1 MVIDTEIQPINL
13 SVMKQIKAIL
23 YLAVLTAMVS
33 ACSEDE
39 LADNTQPSG
48 KVPMEFYANTDAS
61 TRTELTTGNA
71 VYWEANDAISLFDPI
86 GDNNL
91 FYTTE
96 SGPIVT
102 FTGEATPAEGTY
114 YALYPYDENAQIE
127 GTTITT
133 TLPAEQDAREG
144 SFAHGLNP
152 SIATADDTNNLY
164 FKNVCALVKFTL
176 DGSITTT
183 ITKATLC
190 GNNGEALA
198 GTLTIDASQENPIA
212 NVDPEWAGIEI
223 ALKGNLIAGKTYYF
237 VTAPATL
244 NKGLTLSLYD
254 DKGNV
259 WKKEGTQSATL
270 TASRILNLGIMQPEN
285 FIPAK
290 GYEEINGIYHI
301 YNADGLKAWAS
312 DADVLNKNVILEK
325 DIDLTNVD
333 WTPVGSDMNTG
344 TGYAGDFNGNGKFIY
359 NLVVESN
366 ASNVGFFGGLAEKAK
381 VHNVKFANAQITA
394 TSGGAY
400 AGVIAGSSMGKIES
414 CNVRS
419 STISGIYAGA
429 IVGNNSV
436 QVNGCN
442 ALDVTIHADKQG
454 GQAGGIAGVSHGKIE
469 YCTVSGKSLITA
481 NASNSRAGGI
491 VGYTSEEGGVS
502 TSGRL
507 LKCAVDGATISGY
520 WAGGI
525 AGENSFGIVA
535 QCIANRVT
543 VTHNTS
549 ETSSRLGGVV
559 GYNTRGD
566 VVASYAAY
574 STIGRQDLTSEAMG
588 GIVGYN
594 YNGAASVYGC
604 YSTHVSLMGT
614 TQGSESG
621 VGSIAGYNSGHIIS
635 CYAILPDNVKDIS
648 LVGKY
653 TLYTAPEHCVEAGN
667 TDYTTLITN
676 VPNLIADDKSVW
688 EAAKIWDLTA
698 SGSPAIIS
706 DYICNPPANQ
716 P

>member
-61 TRTELTTGNA
+61 TRTILTTDNA
-71 VYWEANDAISLFDPI
+71 VHWEANDAISLFDPT
-86 GDNNL
+86 GANNQ
-91 FYTTE
+91 FSTTQ

-198 GTLTIDASQENPIA
+198 GTVTIDASQENPIT

-259 WKKEGTQSATL
+259 WKKQSTTNATL
-270 TASRILNLGIMQPEN
+270 KASHILNLGPIIPGN
-285 FIPAK
+285 FEPTQ
-290 GYEEINGIYHI
+290 GYEMIDGIYHI
-301 YNADGLKAWAS
+301 YNAKGLQAWAQEIIA
-312 DADVLNKNVILEK
+312 DANVLNKDVILEK
-325 DIDLTNVD
+325 DIDLTGVE
-333 WTPVGSDMNTG
+333 WTPVGSDKNTG

-366 ASNVGFFGGLAEKAK
+366 ASNVGFFGGLAAGGT
-381 VHNVKFANAQITA
+381 VHDVKFANAKV
-394 TSGGAY
+394 SSSNGASY
-400 AGVIAGSSMGKIES
+400 VGVVAGASLGKIED
-414 CNVRS
+414 CNVRNS
-419 STISGIYAGA
+419 EVSGNYAGA
-429 IVGNNSV
+429 ITGNNSL
-436 QVNGCN
+436 QVNECN
-442 ALDVTIHADKQG
+442 ALDVQVTATYA
-454 GQAGGIAGVSHGKIE
+454 AGGIAGVNYGKIE
-469 YCTVSGKSLITA
+469 YCTLSGHSTIVA
-481 NASNSRAGGI
+481 NGSSPRAGGI
-491 VGYTSEEGGVS
+491 VGETAEQSGVT

-507 LKCAVDGATISGY
+507 LKCAVDGAIISAT

-535 QCIANRVT
+535 QCVANDVT
-543 VTHNTS
+543 VIHQASNA
-549 ETSSRLGGVV
+549 SSYLGGVV

-566 VVASYAAY
+566 VVASYSAY
-574 STIGRQDLTSEAMG
+574 STIGTEKLISAAMG

-594 YNGAASVYGC
+594 NNSSSNVYGC
-604 YSTHVSLMGT
+604 YSTHVSLLGT
-614 TQGSESG
+614 INDK
-621 VGSIAGYNSGHIIS
+621 GSIAGYTSGHVTS
-635 CYAILPDNVKDIS
+635 CYAVLPDDVTDVN
-648 LVGKY
+648 LVGKSGTY
-653 TLYTAPEHCVEAGN
+653 APDHCVATGDIN
-667 TDYTTLITN
+667 YSALTDN
-676 VPNLIADDKSVW
+676 VPNLTASDGSVW
-688 EAAKIWDLTA
+688 EAVKIWDLTA
-698 SGSPAIIS
+698 SGTPTIVST
-706 DYICNPPANQ
+706 YICEPPATK

>member
-86 GDNNL
+86 GDNNR

-96 SGPIVT
+96 SGPSVT
-102 FTGEATPAEGTY
+102 FTGKAAPVEGTY
-114 YALYPYDENAQIE
+114 YALYPYDANAQIK

-144 SFAHGLNP
+144 SFAQGLNP
-152 SIATADDTNNLY
+152 SVATADAQHNLC

-176 DGSITTT
+176 VENITTT

-198 GTLTIDASQENPIA
+198 GTLTIDATASTPIA
-212 NVDPEWAGIEI
+212 MADTSFGQTVIE
-223 ALKGNLIAGKTYYF
+223 LNGPLTPGTTYYF

-244 NKGLTLSLYD
+244 SNGLTLSFYD
-254 DKGNV
+254 NKGGV
-259 WKKEGTQSATL
+259 WKKPGNATAIL
-270 TASRILNLGIMQPEN
+270 EAGRILNLGIMQPEN

-312 DADVLNKNVILEK
+312 NADVLNKSVILEK
-325 DIDLTNVD
+325 DIDLTGVE

-344 TGYAGDFNGNGKFIY
+344 YAGEFNGNGKFIY
-359 NLVVESN
+359 NLVVESD

-381 VHNVKFANAQITA
+381 VHNVKFANAQVTA
-394 TSGGAY
+394 TSGAAY

-419 STISGIYAGA
+419 SQVAGHYAGA

-442 ALDVTIHADKQG
+442 ALDVQVTATYA
-454 GQAGGIAGVSHGKIE
+454 AGGIAGVNYGKIE
-469 YCTVSGKSLITA
+469 YCTLSGHSTIVA
-481 NASNSRAGGI
+481 NGSSPRAGGI
-491 VGYTSEEGGVS
+491 VGETAEQSGVT

-507 LKCAVDGATISGY
+507 LKCAVDGAIISAT

-535 QCIANRVT
+535 QCVANDVT
-543 VTHNTS
+543 VIHQASNA
-549 ETSSRLGGVV
+549 SSYLGGVV

-566 VVASYAAY
+566 VVASYSAY
-574 STIGRQDLTSEAMG
+574 STIGTEKLISAAMG

-594 YNGAASVYGC
+594 NNSSSNVYGC
-604 YSTHVSLMGT
+604 YSTHVSLLGT
-614 TQGSESG
+614 INDK
-621 VGSIAGYNSGHIIS
+621 GSIAGYTSGHVTS
-635 CYAILPDNVKDIS
+635 CYAVLPDDVTDVN
-648 LVGKY
+648 LVGKSDTY
-653 TLYTAPEHCVEAGN
+653 APDHCVATGDIN
-667 TDYTTLITN
+667 YSALTDN
-676 VPNLIADDKSVW
+676 VPNLTASDGSVW

-698 SGSPAIIS
+698 SGTPTIVST
-706 DYICNPPANQ
+706 YICEPPATK

>member
-1 MVIDTEIQPINL
+1 
-13 SVMKQIKAIL
+13 MKQIKAIL

-86 GDNNL
+86 GDNNR

-96 SGPIVT
+96 SGPSVT
-102 FTGEATPAEGTY
+102 FTGKAAPAEGTY
-114 YALYPYDENAQIE
+114 YALYPYDTNAQIE

-144 SFAHGLNP
+144 SFAQGLNP
-152 SIATADDTNNLY
+152 SVATADATNNLY

-270 TASRILNLGIMQPEN
+270 TASRILNLGTMRLDN
-285 FIPAK
+285 FEPAQ
-290 GYEEINGIYHI
+290 GYEVIDGTYHI

-312 DADVLNKNVILEK
+312 NADVLNKSVILEK
-325 DIDLTNVD
+325 DIDLTGVE

-344 TGYAGDFNGNGKFIY
+344 YAGEFNGNGKFIY
-359 NLVVESN
+359 NLVVESD

-381 VHNVKFANAQITA
+381 VHNVKFANAQVTA
-394 TSGGAY
+394 TSGAAY

-419 STISGIYAGA
+419 SQVAGHYAGA

-442 ALDVTIHADKQG
+442 ALDVQVTATYA
-454 GQAGGIAGVSHGKIE
+454 AGGIAGVNYGKIE
-469 YCTVSGKSLITA
+469 YCTLSGHSTIVA
-481 NASNSRAGGI
+481 NGSSPRAGGI
-491 VGYTSEEGGVS
+491 VGETAEQSGVT

-507 LKCAVDGATISGY
+507 LKCAVDGAIISAT

-535 QCIANRVT
+535 QCVANDVT
-543 VTHNTS
+543 VIHQASNAS
-549 ETSSRLGGVV
+549 FYLGGVV

-566 VVASYAAY
+566 VVASYSAY
-574 STIGRQDLTSEAMG
+574 STIGTEKLISAAMG

-594 YNGAASVYGC
+594 NNSSSNVYGC
-604 YSTHVSLMGT
+604 YSTHVSLLGT
-614 TQGSESG
+614 INDK
-621 VGSIAGYNSGHIIS
+621 GSIAGYTSGHVTS
-635 CYAILPDNVKDIS
+635 CYAVLPDDVTDVN
-648 LVGKY
+648 LVGKSGTY
-653 TLYTAPEHCVEAGN
+653 APDHCVATGDIN
-667 TDYTTLITN
+667 YSALTDN
-676 VPNLIADDKSVW
+676 VPNLTASDGSVW

-698 SGSPAIIS
+698 SGTPTIVST
-706 DYICNPPANQ
+706 YICEPPATK

>member
-61 TRTELTTGNA
+61 TRTILTTDNA
-71 VYWEANDAISLFDPI
+71 VHWEANDAISLFDPT
-86 GDNNL
+86 GANNQ
-91 FYTTE
+91 FSTTQ

-114 YALYPYDENAQIE
+114 YALYPYDANAQIG

-133 TLPAEQDAREG
+133 TLPAEQMAREG
-144 SFAHGLNP
+144 SFAQGLNP
-152 SIATADDTNNLY
+152 SVATADATNNLY

-176 DGSITTT
+176 DGSSTTT

-190 GNNGEALA
+190 GNNSEALA
-198 GTLTIDASQENPIA
+198 GTLTIDAAVSTPIA
-212 NVDPEWAGIEI
+212 MADTNFGQTVIE
-223 ALKGNLIAGKTYYF
+223 LNGSLTPGSTYYF
-237 VTAPATL
+237 VTAPISL
-244 NKGLTLSLYD
+244 SNGLTLSLYD

-259 WKKEGTQSATL
+259 WKKQSTTNATL
-270 TASRILNLGIMQPEN
+270 RASHILNLGPIIPGN
-285 FIPAK
+285 FEPTQ
-290 GYEEINGIYHI
+290 GYEMIDGIYHI
-301 YNADGLKAWAS
+301 YNAKGLQAWAQEIIA
-312 DADVLNKNVILEK
+312 DANVLNKDVILEK
-325 DIDLTNVD
+325 DIDLTGVE
-333 WTPVGSDMNTG
+333 WTPVGSDKNTG

-366 ASNVGFFGGLAEKAK
+366 ASNVGFFGGLAAGGT
-381 VHNVKFANAQITA
+381 VHDVKFANAKV
-394 TSGGAY
+394 SSSNGASY
-400 AGVIAGSSMGKIES
+400 VGVVAGASLGKIED
-414 CNVRS
+414 CNVRNS
-419 STISGIYAGA
+419 EVSGNYAGA
-429 IVGNNSV
+429 ITGNNSL
-436 QVNGCN
+436 QVNECN
-442 ALDVTIHADKQG
+442 ALDVQVKATYA
-454 GQAGGIAGVSHGKIE
+454 AGGIAGVNYGKIE
-469 YCTVSGKSLITA
+469 YCTLSGHSTIVA
-481 NASNSRAGGI
+481 NGSSPRAGGI
-491 VGYTSEEGGVS
+491 VGETAEQSGVT

-543 VTHNTS
+543 VTHNS
-549 ETSSRLGGVV
+549 SQPSSRLGGVV

-566 VVASYAAY
+566 VVASYSAY
-574 STIGRQDLTSEAMG
+574 STIGTEKLISEAMG

-594 YNGAASVYGC
+594 NNSSSNVYGC
-604 YSTHVSLMGT
+604 YSTHVSLLGT
-614 TQGSESG
+614 
-621 VGSIAGYNSGHIIS
+621 VNNRGSIAGYTGGHVTS
-635 CYAILPDNVKDIS
+635 CYAILPDGVTGIS
-648 LVGKY
+648 LVGGGSFSSD
-653 TLYTAPEHCVEAGN
+653 HCVDAGGVN
-667 TDYTTLITN
+667 YEVLVTGVD
-676 VPNLIADDKSVW
+676 NLTASDGSVW

-698 SGSPAIIS
+698 SGTPTIVST
-706 DYICNPPANQ
+706 YICEPPATK

>member
-1 MVIDTEIQPINL
+1 
-13 SVMKQIKAIL
+13 MKQIKAIL

-86 GDNNL
+86 GDNNR

-96 SGPIVT
+96 SGPSVT
-102 FTGEATPAEGTY
+102 FTGKAAPAEGTY
-114 YALYPYDENAQIE
+114 YALYPYDTNAQIE

-144 SFAHGLNP
+144 SFAQGLNP
-152 SIATADDTNNLY
+152 SVATADATNNLY

-198 GTLTIDASQENPIA
+198 GTLTIDATASTPIA
-212 NVDPEWAGIEI
+212 MADTSFGQTVIE
-223 ALKGNLIAGKTYYF
+223 LNGPLTPGTTYYF

-244 NKGLTLSLYD
+244 SNGLTLSFYD
-254 DKGNV
+254 NKGGV
-259 WKKEGTQSATL
+259 WKKPGNATAIL
-270 TASRILNLGIMQPEN
+270 EAGRILNLGIMQPEN

-301 YNADGLKAWAS
+301 YNADGLKVWAS
-312 DADVLNKNVILEK
+312 NADVLNKSVILEK
-325 DIDLTNVD
+325 DIDLTGVK
-333 WTPVGSDMNTG
+333 WTSVGSDMNTG
-344 TGYAGDFNGNGKFIY
+344 TGYAGDFDGNGKFIY

-366 ASNVGFFGGLAEKAK
+366 ASNVGFFGGLAAGGT
-381 VHNVKFANAQITA
+381 VHDVKFANAKV
-394 TSGGAY
+394 SSSNGASY
-400 AGVIAGSSMGKIES
+400 VGVVAGASLGKIED
-414 CNVRS
+414 CNVRNS
-419 STISGIYAGA
+419 EVSGNYAGA
-429 IVGNNSV
+429 ITGNNSL
-436 QVNGCN
+436 QVNECN
-442 ALDVTIHADKQG
+442 ALDVQVTATYA
-454 GQAGGIAGVSHGKIE
+454 AGGIAGVNYGKVE
-469 YCTVSGKSLITA
+469 YCTLSGHSTIVA
-481 NASNSRAGGI
+481 NGSSPRAGGI
-491 VGYTSEEGGVS
+491 VGETAEQSGVT

-507 LKCAVDGATISGY
+507 LKCAVDGAIISAT

-535 QCIANRVT
+535 QCVANDVT
-543 VTHNTS
+543 VIHQASNA
-549 ETSSRLGGVV
+549 SSYLGGVV

-566 VVASYAAY
+566 VVASYSAY
-574 STIGRQDLTSEAMG
+574 STIGTEKLISEAMG

-594 YNGAASVYGC
+594 NNSSSNVYGC
-604 YSTHVSLMGT
+604 YSTHVSLLGT
-614 TQGSESG
+614 
-621 VGSIAGYNSGHIIS
+621 VNNRGSIAGYTGGHVTS
-635 CYAILPDNVKDIS
+635 CYAILPDGVTGIS
-648 LVGKY
+648 LVGGGSFSSD
-653 TLYTAPEHCVEAGN
+653 HCVDAGGAN
-667 TDYTTLITN
+667 YEVLVTGVD
-676 VPNLIADDKSVW
+676 NLTASDGSVW
-688 EAAKIWDLTA
+688 EAVKIWDLTA
-698 SGSPAIIS
+698 SGTPTIVST
-706 DYICNPPANQ
+706 YICEPPATK

>member
-1 MVIDTEIQPINL
+1 
-13 SVMKQIKAIL
+13 MKQIKAIL

-86 GDNNL
+86 GDNNR

-96 SGPIVT
+96 SGPSVT
-102 FTGEATPAEGTY
+102 FTGKAAPVEGTY
-114 YALYPYDENAQIE
+114 YALYPYDANAQIK

-133 TLPAEQDAREG
+133 TLPAEQMARAG
-144 SFAHGLNP
+144 SFAQGLNP
-152 SIATADDTNNLY
+152 SVATADATNNLY

-223 ALKGNLIAGKTYYF
+223 ALKGNLIAGKNYYF

-244 NKGLTLSLYD
+244 SNGITLTLYNSDGYI
-254 DKGNV
+254 
-259 WKKEGTQSATL
+259 WKREGTQSATF
-270 TASRILNLGIMQPEN
+270 TASRILNLGTMQPDE
-285 FIPAK
+285 FEPEQ
-290 GYEEINGIYHI
+290 GYEVIDGTYHI
-301 YNADGLKAWAS
+301 YNAKGLQAWAS
-312 DADVLNKNVILEK
+312 DTDVLNKSVILEK

-333 WTPVGSDMNTG
+333 WTPVGSNMNTG
-344 TGYAGDFNGNGKFIY
+344 TGYAGDFDGNGKFIY
-359 NLVVESN
+359 NLVVESD

-381 VHNVKFANAQITA
+381 VHNVKFANAQVTA
-394 TSGGAY
+394 TSGAAY

-419 STISGIYAGA
+419 SQVAGHYAGA

-442 ALDVTIHADKQG
+442 ALDVEVSATHA
-454 GQAGGIAGVSHGKIE
+454 AGGIAGASYGKTE
-469 YCTVSGKSLITA
+469 YCSVSGNSHITTTG
-481 NASNSRAGGI
+481 SSTRAGGI
-491 VGYTSEEGGVS
+491 IGTSSQEGGVS

-543 VTHNTS
+543 VTHNS
-549 ETSSRLGGVV
+549 SQPSSRLGGVV

-566 VVASYAAY
+566 VVASYSAY
-574 STIGRQDLTSEAMG
+574 STIGTEKLISEAMG

-594 YNGAASVYGC
+594 NNSSSNVYGC
-604 YSTHVSLMGT
+604 YSTHVSLLGT
-614 TQGSESG
+614 
-621 VGSIAGYNSGHIIS
+621 VNNRGSIAGYTGGHVTS
-635 CYAILPDNVKDIS
+635 CYAILPDGVTGIS
-648 LVGKY
+648 LVGGGSFSSD
-653 TLYTAPEHCVEAGN
+653 HCVDAGGAN
-667 TDYTTLITN
+667 YEVLVTGVD
-676 VPNLIADDKSVW
+676 NLTASDGSVW

-698 SGSPAIIS
+698 SGTPTIVST
-706 DYICNPPANQ
+706 YICEPPATK

>member
-1 MVIDTEIQPINL
+1 
-13 SVMKQIKAIL
+13 MKQVTAIL

-61 TRTELTTGNA
+61 TRTILTTGNA
-71 VYWEANDAISLFDPI
+71 VYWEANDTISLFDPT
-86 GDNNL
+86 GANNQ
-91 FYTTE
+91 FSTTQ
-96 SGPIVT
+96 SGPSVT
-102 FTGEATPAEGTY
+102 FTGEAIPAEGTY
-114 YALYPYDENAQIE
+114 YALYPYDTNAQIK

-133 TLPAEQDAREG
+133 TLPAEQMARAG
-144 SFAHGLNP
+144 SFAQGLNP
-152 SIATADDTNNLY
+152 SVATADATNNLC

-176 DGSITTT
+176 GGSITTT

-198 GTLTIDASQENPIA
+198 GTLTIDATASTPIA
-212 NVDPEWAGIEI
+212 MADTSFGQTVIE
-223 ALKGNLIAGKTYYF
+223 LNGPLTPGTTYYF
-237 VTAPATL
+237 VTAPASL
-244 NKGLTLSLYD
+244 SNGLTLSLYD

-259 WKKEGTQSATL
+259 WKKEGTQPATL
-270 TASRILNLGIMQPEN
+270 TASRILNLGTMRLDN
-285 FIPAK
+285 FEPAQ

-312 DADVLNKNVILEK
+312 DTDVLNKNVILEK

-344 TGYAGDFNGNGKFIY
+344 YTGDFNGNGKFIY

-366 ASNVGFFGGLAEKAK
+366 ASNVGFFSGLAAGGT
-381 VHNVKFANAQITA
+381 VHDVKFANAQITA
-394 TSGGAY
+394 TSEAAY
-400 AGVIAGSSMGKIES
+400 AGVIAGSSLGRIDS
-414 CNVRS
+414 CNVRN
-419 STISGIYAGA
+419 STVSGKYAGA

-442 ALDVTIHADKQG
+442 ALDVTVHADQQD

-469 YCTVSGKSLITA
+469 YCTVSGQSFITA

-491 VGYTSEEGGVS
+491 AGYTSEEGSVS

-507 LKCAVDGATISGY
+507 LKCAVDGATISGT

-525 AGENSFGIVA
+525 AGDNSFGIVA

-543 VTHNTS
+543 VTHNLS
-549 ETSSRLGGVV
+549 EASTRLGGVV

-574 STIGRQDLTSEAMG
+574 STIGGQDLTSEAMG

-594 YNGAASVYGC
+594 YNKTASVYGC
-604 YSTHVSLMGT
+604 YATHVSLMGT
-614 TQGSESG
+614 TQGNESG
-621 VGSIAGYNSGHIIS
+621 VGSIAGYTSGHIIS
-635 CYAILPDNVKDIS
+635 CYAILPDNAKDIS

-653 TLYTAPEHCVEAGN
+653 TLYAPEHCVEAGN
-667 TDYTTLITN
+667 TDYTTLISD
-676 VPNLIADDKSVW
+676 VPNLTADDKSVW

-698 SGSPAIIS
+698 SGSPAIVS
-706 DYICNPPANQ
+706 TYICNPPANQ

>member
-1 MVIDTEIQPINL
+1 
-13 SVMKQIKAIL
+13 MKQIKAIL

-86 GDNNL
+86 GDNNR

-96 SGPIVT
+96 SGPSVT

-133 TLPAEQDAREG
+133 TLPAEQMARAG
-144 SFAHGLNP
+144 SFAQGLNP
-152 SIATADDTNNLY
+152 SVATADATNNLC

-244 NKGLTLSLYD
+244 NKGLILSLYD
-254 DKGNV
+254 NKGNV

-270 TASRILNLGIMQPEN
+270 TASRILNLGTMRLDN
-285 FIPAK
+285 FEPAQ
-290 GYEEINGIYHI
+290 GYEVIDGTYHI
-301 YNADGLKAWAS
+301 YNADGLKVWAS
-312 DADVLNKNVILEK
+312 NADVLNKSVILEK
-325 DIDLTNVD
+325 DIDLTGVK
-333 WTPVGSDMNTG
+333 WTSVGSDMNTG

-366 ASNVGFFGGLAEKAK
+366 ASNVGFFGGLAAGGT
-381 VHNVKFANAQITA
+381 VHDVKFANAQVTA
-394 TSGGAY
+394 TSGAAY

-419 STISGIYAGA
+419 SQVAGHYAGA
-429 IVGNNSV
+429 ITGNNSL
-436 QVNGCN
+436 QVNECN
-442 ALDVTIHADKQG
+442 ALDVQVTATYA
-454 GQAGGIAGVSHGKIE
+454 AGGIAGVNYGKIE
-469 YCTVSGKSLITA
+469 YCTLSGHSTIVA
-481 NASNSRAGGI
+481 NGSSPRAGGI
-491 VGYTSEEGGVS
+491 VGETAEQSGVT

-507 LKCAVDGATISGY
+507 LKCAVDGAIISAT

-535 QCIANRVT
+535 QCVANDVT
-543 VTHNTS
+543 VIHQASNA
-549 ETSSRLGGVV
+549 SSYLGGVV

-566 VVASYAAY
+566 VVASYSAY
-574 STIGRQDLTSEAMG
+574 STIGTEKLISEAMG

-594 YNGAASVYGC
+594 NNSSSNVYGC
-604 YSTHVSLMGT
+604 YSTHVSLLGT
-614 TQGSESG
+614 
-621 VGSIAGYNSGHIIS
+621 VNNRGSIAGYTGGHVTS
-635 CYAILPDNVKDIS
+635 CYAILPDGVTGIS
-648 LVGKY
+648 LVGGGSFSSD
-653 TLYTAPEHCVEAGN
+653 HCVDAGGAN
-667 TDYTTLITN
+667 YEVLVTGVD
-676 VPNLIADDKSVW
+676 NLTASDGSVW
-688 EAAKIWDLTA
+688 EAVKIWDLTA
-698 SGSPAIIS
+698 SGTPTIVST
-706 DYICNPPANQ
+706 YICEPPATK

>member
-1 MVIDTEIQPINL
+1 
-13 SVMKQIKAIL
+13 MKQIKAIL

-61 TRTELTTGNA
+61 TRTILTTDNA
-71 VYWEANDAISLFDPI
+71 VHWEANDAISLFDPK
-86 GDNNL
+86 GNNNR

-96 SGPIVT
+96 SGPRVT
-102 FTGEATPAEGTY
+102 FTGEATPADGTY
-114 YALYPYDENAQIE
+114 YALYPYNTNAQIE

-144 SFAHGLNP
+144 SFAQGLNP
-152 SIATADDTNNLY
+152 SVATADATNNLY

-198 GTLTIDASQENPIA
+198 GTVTIDASQENPIT

-244 NKGLTLSLYD
+244 SKGLTLSLYD

-259 WKKEGTQSATL
+259 WKKQSTTNATL
-270 TASRILNLGIMQPEN
+270 TASRILNLGTMRLDN
-285 FIPAK
+285 FEPAQ
-290 GYEEINGIYHI
+290 GYEVIDGTYHI
-301 YNADGLKAWAS
+301 YNADGLKVWAS
-312 DADVLNKNVILEK
+312 NADVLNKSVILEK
-325 DIDLTNVD
+325 DIDLTGVK
-333 WTPVGSDMNTG
+333 WTSVGSDMNTG

-366 ASNVGFFGGLAEKAK
+366 ASNVGFFGGLAAGGT
-381 VHNVKFANAQITA
+381 VHDVKFANAQVTA
-394 TSGGAY
+394 TSGTAY
-400 AGVIAGSSMGKIES
+400 AGVIAGTSLGRIDN
-414 CNVRS
+414 CNVRN
-419 STISGIYAGA
+419 STVSGIYAGA

-442 ALDVTIHADKQG
+442 ALNVTIHADKQG

-469 YCTVSGKSLITA
+469 YCTVSGQSFITA

-491 VGYTSEEGGVS
+491 AGYTSEEGGVS

-507 LKCAVDGATISGY
+507 LKCAVDGATISGIM
-520 WAGGI
+520 AGGI

-543 VTHNTS
+543 VTHNSS
-549 ETSSRLGGVV
+549 EKSTRLGGVV

-604 YSTHVSLMGT
+604 YATHVSLMGT

-698 SGSPAIIS
+698 SGSPAIVS

>member
-1 MVIDTEIQPINL
+1 
-13 SVMKQIKAIL
+13 MKQIKAIL

-86 GDNNL
+86 GDNNR

-96 SGPIVT
+96 SGPSVT
-102 FTGEATPAEGTY
+102 FTGKAAPAEGTY
-114 YALYPYDENAQIE
+114 YALYPYDTNAQIE

-144 SFAHGLNP
+144 SFAQGLNP

-270 TASRILNLGIMQPEN
+270 TASRILNLGTMRLDN
-285 FIPAK
+285 FEPAQ
-290 GYEEINGIYHI
+290 GYEVIDGTYHI
-301 YNADGLKAWAS
+301 YNADGLKVWAS
-312 DADVLNKNVILEK
+312 NADVLNKSVILEK
-325 DIDLTNVD
+325 DIDLTGVE

-344 TGYAGDFNGNGKFIY
+344 YAGEFNGNGKFIY
-359 NLVVESN
+359 NLVVESD

-381 VHNVKFANAQITA
+381 VHNVKFANAQVTA
-394 TSGGAY
+394 TSGAAY

-419 STISGIYAGA
+419 SQVAGHYAGA

-436 QVNGCN
+436 QVNECN
-442 ALDVTIHADKQG
+442 ALDVQVTATYA
-454 GQAGGIAGVSHGKIE
+454 AGGIAGVNYGKIE
-469 YCTVSGKSLITA
+469 YCTLSGHSSIVA
-481 NASNSRAGGI
+481 NGNSPRAGGI
-491 VGYTSEEGGVS
+491 VGETAEQSGVT

-507 LKCAVDGATISGY
+507 LKCAVDGAIISAT

-535 QCIANRVT
+535 QCVANDVT
-543 VTHNTS
+543 VIHQASNAS
-549 ETSSRLGGVV
+549 FYLGGVV

-566 VVASYAAY
+566 VVASYSAY
-574 STIGRQDLTSEAMG
+574 STIGTEKLISEAMG

-594 YNGAASVYGC
+594 NNSSSNVYGC
-604 YSTHVSLMGT
+604 YSTHVSLLGT
-614 TQGSESG
+614 
-621 VGSIAGYNSGHIIS
+621 VNNRGSIAGYTGGHVTS
-635 CYAILPDNVKDIS
+635 CYAVLPDDVTDVN
-648 LVGKY
+648 LVGKSDTY
-653 TLYTAPEHCVEAGN
+653 APDHCVATGDIN
-667 TDYTTLITN
+667 YSALTDN
-676 VPNLIADDKSVW
+676 VPNLTASDGSVW
-688 EAAKIWDLTA
+688 EAVKIWDLTA
-698 SGSPAIIS
+698 SGTPTIVST
-706 DYICNPPANQ
+706 YICEPPATK

>member
-1 MVIDTEIQPINL
+1 
-13 SVMKQIKAIL
+13 MKQIKAIL

-71 VYWEANDAISLFDPI
+71 VYWEANDTISLFDPI
-86 GDNNL
+86 GDNNS

-96 SGPIVT
+96 SGPSVT
-102 FTGEATPAEGTY
+102 FTGKAAPVESTY
-114 YALYPYDENAQIE
+114 YALYPYDANAQIK

-144 SFAHGLNP
+144 SFAQGLNP
-152 SIATADDTNNLY
+152 SVATADATNNLC

-176 DGSITTT
+176 VENITTT

-198 GTLTIDASQENPIA
+198 GTLTIDATASTPIA
-212 NVDPEWAGIEI
+212 DTSFGQTVIE
-223 ALKGNLIAGKTYYF
+223 LNGPLTPGTTYYF

-244 NKGLTLSLYD
+244 SNGLTLSFYD
-254 DKGNV
+254 NKGGV
-259 WKKEGTQSATL
+259 WKKPGNATAIL
-270 TASRILNLGIMQPEN
+270 EAGRILNLGIMQPEN

-312 DADVLNKNVILEK
+312 NADVLNKSVILEK
-325 DIDLTNVD
+325 DIDLTGVE

-344 TGYAGDFNGNGKFIY
+344 YAGEFNGNGKFIY
-359 NLVVESN
+359 NLVVESD

-381 VHNVKFANAQITA
+381 VHNVKFANAQVTA
-394 TSGGAY
+394 TCGAAY

-419 STISGIYAGA
+419 SQVAGHYAGA

-436 QVNGCN
+436 QVNECN
-442 ALDVTIHADKQG
+442 ALDVQVTATYA
-454 GQAGGIAGVSHGKIE
+454 AGGIAGVNYGKIE
-469 YCTVSGKSLITA
+469 YCTLSGHSTIVA
-481 NASNSRAGGI
+481 NGSSPRAGGI
-491 VGYTSEEGGVS
+491 LGETAEQSGVT

-507 LKCAVDGATISGY
+507 LKCAVDGAIISAT

-535 QCIANRVT
+535 QCVANDVT
-543 VTHNTS
+543 VIHQASNA
-549 ETSSRLGGVV
+549 SSYLGGVV

-566 VVASYAAY
+566 VVASYSAY
-574 STIGRQDLTSEAMG
+574 STIGTEKLISAAMG

-594 YNGAASVYGC
+594 NNSSSNVYGC
-604 YSTHVSLMGT
+604 YSTHVSLLGT
-614 TQGSESG
+614 INDK
-621 VGSIAGYNSGHIIS
+621 GSIAGYTSGHVTS
-635 CYAILPDNVKDIS
+635 CYAVLPDDVTDVN
-648 LVGKY
+648 LVGKSDTY
-653 TLYTAPEHCVEAGN
+653 APDHCVATGDIN
-667 TDYTTLITN
+667 YSALTDN
-676 VPNLIADDKSVW
+676 VPNLTASDGSVW

-698 SGSPAIIS
+698 SGTPTIVST
-706 DYICNPPANQ
+706 YICEPPATK

>member
-1 MVIDTEIQPINL
+1 
-13 SVMKQIKAIL
+13 MKQIKAIL

-61 TRTELTTGNA
+61 TRTILTTDNA
-71 VYWEANDAISLFDPI
+71 VHWEANDAISLFDPK
-86 GDNNL
+86 GDNNR

-96 SGPIVT
+96 SGPSVT

-114 YALYPYDENAQIE
+114 YALYPYDENAQIK

-144 SFAHGLNP
+144 SFAQGLNP
-152 SIATADDTNNLY
+152 SVATADATNNLC

-198 GTLTIDASQENPIA
+198 GTVTIDASQENPIT

-244 NKGLTLSLYD
+244 SKGLTLSLYD

-359 NLVVESN
+359 NLVVESD

-381 VHNVKFANAQITA
+381 VHNVKFANAQVTA
-394 TSGGAY
+394 TSGAAY

-419 STISGIYAGA
+419 SQVAGHYAGA

-442 ALDVTIHADKQG
+442 ALDVEVSATHA
-454 GQAGGIAGVSHGKIE
+454 AGGIAGASYGKTE
-469 YCTVSGKSLITA
+469 YCSVSGNSHITTTG
-481 NASNSRAGGI
+481 SSTRAGGI
-491 VGYTSEEGGVS
+491 IGTSSQEGGVS

-543 VTHNTS
+543 VTHNS
-549 ETSSRLGGVV
+549 SQPSSRLGGVV

-566 VVASYAAY
+566 VVASYSAY
-574 STIGRQDLTSEAMG
+574 STIGTEKLISEAMG

-594 YNGAASVYGC
+594 NNSSSNVYGC
-604 YSTHVSLMGT
+604 YSTHVSLLGT
-614 TQGSESG
+614 
-621 VGSIAGYNSGHIIS
+621 VNNRGSIAGYTGGHVTS
-635 CYAILPDNVKDIS
+635 CYAILPDGVTGIS
-648 LVGKY
+648 LVGGGSFSSD
-653 TLYTAPEHCVEAGN
+653 HCVDAGGAN
-667 TDYTTLITN
+667 YEVLVTGVD
-676 VPNLIADDKSVW
+676 NLTASDGSVW
-688 EAAKIWDLTA
+688 EAVKIWDLTA
-698 SGSPAIIS
+698 SGTPTIVST
-706 DYICNPPANQ
+706 YICEPPATK

>member
-1 MVIDTEIQPINL
+1 
-13 SVMKQIKAIL
+13 MKQIKAIL

-86 GDNNL
+86 GDNNR

-96 SGPIVT
+96 SGPSVT
-102 FTGEATPAEGTY
+102 FTGKAAPAEGTY
-114 YALYPYDENAQIE
+114 YALYPYDTNAQIE

-144 SFAHGLNP
+144 SFAQGLNP
-152 SIATADDTNNLY
+152 SVATADATNNLY

-270 TASRILNLGIMQPEN
+270 TASRILNLGTMRLDN
-285 FIPAK
+285 FEPAQ
-290 GYEEINGIYHI
+290 GYEVIDGTYHI
-301 YNADGLKAWAS
+301 YNADGLKVWAS
-312 DADVLNKNVILEK
+312 NADVLNKSVILEK
-325 DIDLTNVD
+325 DIDLTGVE

-344 TGYAGDFNGNGKFIY
+344 YAGEFNGNGKFIY
-359 NLVVESN
+359 NLVVESD

-381 VHNVKFANAQITA
+381 VHNVKFANAQVTA
-394 TSGGAY
+394 TSGTAY
-400 AGVIAGSSMGKIES
+400 AGVIAGTSLGRIDN
-414 CNVRS
+414 CNVRN
-419 STISGIYAGA
+419 STVSGIYAGA

-442 ALDVTIHADKQG
+442 ALNVTIHADKQG

-469 YCTVSGKSLITA
+469 YCTVSGQSFITA

-491 VGYTSEEGGVS
+491 AGYTSEEGGVS

-507 LKCAVDGATISGY
+507 LKCAVDGATISGT

-525 AGENSFGIVA
+525 AGDNSFGIVA

-543 VTHNTS
+543 VTHNSS
-549 ETSSRLGGVV
+549 EKSTRLGGVV

-566 VVASYAAY
+566 VVGSYAAY

-698 SGSPAIIS
+698 SGSPAIVS

>member
-86 GDNNL
+86 GDNNR

-96 SGPIVT
+96 SGPSVT
-102 FTGEATPAEGTY
+102 FTGKAAPVEGTY
-114 YALYPYDENAQIE
+114 YALYPYDANAQIK

-144 SFAHGLNP
+144 SFAQGLNP
-152 SIATADDTNNLY
+152 SVATADAQHNLC

-176 DGSITTT
+176 VENITTT

-198 GTLTIDASQENPIA
+198 GTLTIDATASTPIA
-212 NVDPEWAGIEI
+212 MADTSFGQTVIE
-223 ALKGNLIAGKTYYF
+223 LNGPLTPGTTYYF

-244 NKGLTLSLYD
+244 SNGLTLSFYD
-254 DKGNV
+254 NKGGV
-259 WKKEGTQSATL
+259 WKKPGNATAIL
-270 TASRILNLGIMQPEN
+270 EAGRILNLGIMQPEN

-301 YNADGLKAWAS
+301 YNAKGLQAWAQEII
-312 DADVLNKNVILEK
+312 ANANVLNKDVILEK
-325 DIDLTNVD
+325 DIDLTGVD
-333 WTPVGSDMNTG
+333 WTPVGRDMNTG
-344 TGYAGDFNGNGKFIY
+344 TGYAGDFDGNGKFIY

-381 VHNVKFANAQITA
+381 VHNVKFANAQVTA
-394 TSGGAY
+394 TSGAAY

-419 STISGIYAGA
+419 SQVAGHYAGA

-442 ALDVTIHADKQG
+442 ALDVQVTATYA
-454 GQAGGIAGVSHGKIE
+454 AGGIAGVNYGKIE
-469 YCTVSGKSLITA
+469 YCTLSGHSTIVA
-481 NASNSRAGGI
+481 NGSSPRAGGI
-491 VGYTSEEGGVS
+491 VGETAEQSGVT

-507 LKCAVDGATISGY
+507 LKCAVDGAIISAT

-535 QCIANRVT
+535 QCVANDVT
-543 VTHNTS
+543 VIHQASNA
-549 ETSSRLGGVV
+549 SSYLGGVV

-566 VVASYAAY
+566 VVASYSAY
-574 STIGRQDLTSEAMG
+574 STIGTEKLISAAMG

-594 YNGAASVYGC
+594 NNSSSNVYGC
-604 YSTHVSLMGT
+604 YSTHVSLLGT
-614 TQGSESG
+614 INDK
-621 VGSIAGYNSGHIIS
+621 GSIAGYTSGHVTS
-635 CYAILPDNVKDIS
+635 CYAVLPDDVTDVN
-648 LVGKY
+648 LVGKSDTY
-653 TLYTAPEHCVEAGN
+653 APDHCAATGDIN
-667 TDYTTLITN
+667 YSALTDN
-676 VPNLIADDKSVW
+676 VPNLTASDGSVW

-698 SGSPAIIS
+698 SGTPTIVST
-706 DYICNPPANQ
+706 YICEPPATK

>member
-1 MVIDTEIQPINL
+1 
-13 SVMKQIKAIL
+13 MKQITAIL

-61 TRTELTTGNA
+61 TRTELTTENA
-71 VYWEANDAISLFDPI
+71 VYWETNDAISLFNPT
-86 GDNNL
+86 GTNNQ
-91 FYTTE
+91 FSTTQ
-96 SGPIVT
+96 SGPSVT
-102 FTGEATPAEGTY
+102 FTGEATPAKGTY
-114 YALYPYDENAQIE
+114 YALYPYDANAQIE
-127 GTTITT
+127 GTIITT

-144 SFAHGLNP
+144 SFAQGLNP
-152 SIATADDTNNLY
+152 SVATADATNSLY

-176 DGSITTT
+176 AERATTT

-190 GNNGEALA
+190 GNNSEALA
-198 GTLTIDASQENPIA
+198 GTLTIDAAASTPIA
-212 NVDPEWAGIEI
+212 MADTSFGQTVIE
-223 ALKGNLIAGKTYYF
+223 LNGSLTPGSTYYF
-237 VTAPATL
+237 VTAPASL
-244 NKGLTLSLYD
+244 SNGLTLSLYD

-259 WKKEGTQSATL
+259 WKKEGTQPAIL
-270 TASRILNLGIMQPEN
+270 TASRILNLGTVKPDN

-290 GYEEINGIYHI
+290 GYEEINGICHI
-301 YNADGLKAWAS
+301 YNADGLKVWAAN
-312 DADVLNKNVILEK
+312 ADVLNKNVILEK
-325 DIDLTNVD
+325 DIDLTGVE

-344 TGYAGDFNGNGKFIY
+344 YAGEFNGNGKFIY
-359 NLVVESN
+359 NLTINSTEN
-366 ASNVGFFGGLAEKAK
+366 NVGFFGGLAGGT
-381 VHNVKFANAQITA
+381 VHDVKFANAQVTA
-394 TSGGAY
+394 NSGGAY

-419 STISGIYAGA
+419 SQVTGHYAGA

-436 QVNGCN
+436 QVNRCN
-442 ALDVTIHADKQG
+442 ALDIEVSATHA
-454 GQAGGIAGVSHGKIE
+454 AGGIAGASYGKTE
-469 YCTVSGKSLITA
+469 YCSVSGNSHITTTG
-481 NASNSRAGGI
+481 SSTRAGGI
-491 VGYTSEEGGVS
+491 IGTSSQEGGVS

-507 LKCAVDGATISGY
+507 LKCAVDGATISGT

-543 VTHNTS
+543 VTHNSS
-549 ETSSRLGGVV
+549 EASTRLGGVV

-604 YSTHVSLMGT
+604 YATHVSLMGT
-614 TQGSESG
+614 TQGNESG
-621 VGSIAGYNSGHIIS
+621 VGSIAGYTSGHIIS
-635 CYAILPDNVKDIS
+635 CYAILPDNAKDIS

-653 TLYTAPEHCVEAGN
+653 TSYAPEHCVEAGN
-667 TDYTTLITN
+667 TDYATLTTN

-698 SGSPAIIS
+698 SGSPAIVS
-706 DYICNPPANQ
+706 TYICNPPANQ

>member
-1 MVIDTEIQPINL
+1 
-13 SVMKQIKAIL
+13 MKQIKAIL

-71 VYWEANDAISLFDPI
+71 VYWEANDTISLFDPT
-86 GDNNL
+86 GANNQ
-91 FYTTE
+91 FSTTQ
-96 SGPIVT
+96 SGPSVT
-102 FTGEATPAEGTY
+102 FTGKAAPAEGTY
-114 YALYPYDENAQIE
+114 YALYPYDTNAQIE

-144 SFAHGLNP
+144 SFAQGLNP
-152 SIATADDTNNLY
+152 SVATADATNNLY

-244 NKGLTLSLYD
+244 NKGLILSLYD
-254 DKGNV
+254 NKGNV

-270 TASRILNLGIMQPEN
+270 TASRILNLGTMRLDN
-285 FIPAK
+285 FEPAQ
-290 GYEEINGIYHI
+290 GYEVIDGTYHI
-301 YNADGLKAWAS
+301 YNADGLKVWALN
-312 DADVLNKNVILEK
+312 ADVLNKNVILEK
-325 DIDLTNVD
+325 DIDLTGVE

-344 TGYAGDFNGNGKFIY
+344 YAGEFNGNGKFIY
-359 NLVVESN
+359 NLVVKSD
-366 ASNVGFFGGLAEKAK
+366 ASNVGFFGGLAAGGT
-381 VHNVKFANAQITA
+381 VHDMKFANAQVTA
-394 TSGGAY
+394 NSGGAY
-400 AGVIAGSSMGKIES
+400 AGVIAGYSMGKIES

-419 STISGIYAGA
+419 SSVSGKYAGA

-442 ALDVTIHADKQG
+442 ALDVTVHANQEN

-469 YCTVSGKSLITA
+469 YCTVSGQSFITA

-491 VGYTSEEGGVS
+491 AGYTSEEGGVS

-507 LKCAVDGATISGY
+507 LKCAVDGATISGIM
-520 WAGGI
+520 AGGI

-543 VTHNTS
+543 VTHNSS
-549 ETSSRLGGVV
+549 EASTRLGGVV

>member
-1 MVIDTEIQPINL
+1 
-13 SVMKQIKAIL
+13 MKQIKAIL

-86 GDNNL
+86 GDNNR

-96 SGPIVT
+96 SGPSVT
-102 FTGEATPAEGTY
+102 FTGKAAPAEGTY
-114 YALYPYDENAQIE
+114 YALYPYNTNAQIE

-144 SFAHGLNP
+144 SFAQGLNP
-152 SIATADDTNNLY
+152 SVATADATNNLC

-198 GTLTIDASQENPIA
+198 GTVTIDASQENPIT

-244 NKGLTLSLYD
+244 NKGLTLILYD

-270 TASRILNLGIMQPEN
+270 TASRILNLGTMRLDN
-285 FIPAK
+285 FEPAQ
-290 GYEEINGIYHI
+290 GYEVIDGTYHI
-301 YNADGLKAWAS
+301 YNADGLKVWAS
-312 DADVLNKNVILEK
+312 NADVLNKSVILEK
-325 DIDLTNVD
+325 DIDLTGVE
-333 WTPVGSDMNTG
+333 WTPVGSDMN

-366 ASNVGFFGGLAEKAK
+366 ASNVGFFGGLAAGGT
-381 VHNVKFANAQITA
+381 VHDVKFANAQVTA
-394 TSGGAY
+394 TSGTAY
-400 AGVIAGSSMGKIES
+400 AGVIAGTSLGRIDN
-414 CNVRS
+414 CNVRN
-419 STISGIYAGA
+419 STVSGIYAGA

-442 ALDVTIHADKQG
+442 ALNVTIHADKQG

-469 YCTVSGKSLITA
+469 YCTVSGQSFITA

-491 VGYTSEEGGVS
+491 AGYTSEEGSVS

-507 LKCAVDGATISGY
+507 LKCAVDGATISGT

-525 AGENSFGIVA
+525 AGDNSFGIVA

-543 VTHNTS
+543 VTHNSS
-549 ETSSRLGGVV
+549 EKSTRLGGVV

-566 VVASYAAY
+566 VVGSYAAY

-698 SGSPAIIS
+698 SGSPAIVS

>member
-1 MVIDTEIQPINL
+1 
-13 SVMKQIKAIL
+13 MKQIKAIL

-86 GDNNL
+86 GDNNQ
-91 FYTTE
+91 FSTTQ
-96 SGPIVT
+96 SGPSVT

-270 TASRILNLGIMQPEN
+270 TASRILNLGTMRLDN
-285 FIPAK
+285 FEPAQ
-290 GYEEINGIYHI
+290 GYEVIDGTYHI
-301 YNADGLKAWAS
+301 YNADGLKVWAS
-312 DADVLNKNVILEK
+312 NADVLNKSVILEK
-325 DIDLTNVD
+325 DIDLTGVK
-333 WTPVGSDMNTG
+333 WTSVGSDMNTG

-359 NLVVESN
+359 NLVVESD

-381 VHNVKFANAQITA
+381 VHNVKFANAQVTA
-394 TSGGAY
+394 NSGGAY

-419 STISGIYAGA
+419 SQVAGHYAGA

-442 ALDVTIHADKQG
+442 ALDVEVSATHA
-454 GQAGGIAGVSHGKIE
+454 AGGIAGASYGKTE
-469 YCTVSGKSLITA
+469 YCSVSGNSHITTTG
-481 NASNSRAGGI
+481 SSTRAGGI
-491 VGYTSEEGGVS
+491 IGTSSQEGGVS

-543 VTHNTS
+543 VTHNS
-549 ETSSRLGGVV
+549 SQPSSRLGGVV

-566 VVASYAAY
+566 VVASYSAY
-574 STIGRQDLTSEAMG
+574 STIGGQNLISGTMG

-594 YNGAASVYGC
+594 YNQNAFVYGC
-604 YSTHVSLMGT
+604 YSTHVSIL
-614 TQGSESG
+614 GSVSG
-621 VGSIAGYNSGHIIS
+621 DEAGIGSIAGYTSGHVTS
-635 CYAILPDNVKDIS
+635 CYAILPDEVTGIS
-648 LVGKY
+648 LVGKG
-653 TLYTAPEHCVEAGN
+653 TNNIDHCVEAGQSN
-667 TDYTTLITN
+667 YGTLIEAID
-676 VPNLIADDKSVW
+676 LKDDDGSVW
-688 EAAKIWDLTA
+688 KAAEIWQLNAGETA
-698 SGSPAIIS
+698 PDINAEYLGE
-706 DYICNPPANQ
+706 NTAN
-716 P
+716 